1 MKQLLKITITTIALS
16 LALFSCSSKDELINQ
31 DDFGQNDFNQK
42 SFIISAK
49 YENIIIGQEND
60 EKNYS
65 LFINKKLRNKI
76 IYKKKYLKSSESD
89 YILKPIN
96 DNTVRIVNPADDNEY
111 YELRN
116 VIQDNALKTFDIY
129 SSTGKL
135 LRDVELNFHN
145 PSSTKQSKC
154 PWCWVVVV
162 KELVEAYVDSTNDS
176 ECETAIKQCVEAGG
190 LPSTSID
197 DGLFSS
203 RCEVK
208 CNAKANEN

>member
-76 IYKKKYLKSSESD
+76 IYKKKYLKS
-89 YILKPIN
+89 
-96 DNTVRIVNPADDNEY
+96 
-111 YELRN
+111 
-116 VIQDNALKTFDIY
+116 FF
-129 SSTGKL
+129 L
-135 LRDVELNFHN
+135 LRYLIF
-145 PSSTKQSKC
+145 
-154 PWCWVVVV
+154 
-162 KELVEAYVDSTNDS
+162 LR
-176 ECETAIKQCVEAGG
+176 G
-190 LPSTSID
+190 
-197 DGLFSS
+197 
-203 RCEVK
+203 
-208 CNAKANEN
+208 